1 MAHAALHFSIG
12 LAAGMILQAPA
23 LRHAWKRGRE
33 QAPAVLRWLLVS
45 WALGTWAI
53 IPSLLRY
60 AGLPDSFCHGWWM
73 NLFLFH
79 PLINDYGP
87 HGTIIG
93 GALLVSA
100 LSFQYALIVAAIIT
114 TRCASHKSGRFF
126 HH

>member
-12 LAAGMILQAPA
+12 LAAGMALQAPP
-23 LRHAWKRGRE
+23 LRKAWNRSQE
-33 QAPAVLRWLLVS
+33 LAPAVMRWLLVS

-60 AGLPDSFCHGWWM
+60 AGLPEAFCHGWWM

-79 PLINDYGP
+79 PLINQLGP

-93 GALLVSA
+93 GVMFVTGFT
-100 LSFQYALIVAAIIT
+100 FQYAMIVAAIKT
-114 TRCASHKSGRFF
+114 K
-126 HH
+126 HHQDHHPLR